1 MKLSEELLLAKKLL
15 ENNKLVAIPTETVY
29 GLAAN
34 ALSTEAVAK
43 IFQAKNRP
51 TFDPLIVHVASIEQ
65 VNRYVEDFPAPAQ
78 ALAEVFWAGPLTMI
92 LSKKS
97 IIPDLVTAGLDT
109 VAIRIPRHPLTQKL
123 LQSLDFPLA
132 APSANPFGYVSPTTA
147 QHVKQQLGGKID
159 YVLDGGACEVGI
171 ESTIVGFPEGKPF
184 VYRLGG
190 ISLEAIERVI
200 GKVNIQSHSSS
211 NPQAPG
217 MLSSHYAPSKPL
229 YVIKNQQEAKK
240 WLHKYPV
247 SQIGTLM
254 FKEYLPEIPVQ
265 NQIILSTKGDFGE
278 AAQHLFAGIRS
289 LDRPNIEIILA
300 ELLPEKNLGR
310 AINDRIRRAAVV
322 HQSFD

>member
-1 MKLSEELLLAKKLL
+1 MEQNEALSIAKKLL
-15 ENNKLVAIPTETVY
+15 EENKLVAIPTETVY

-51 TFDPLIVHVASIEQ
+51 TFDPLIVHVADIAK
-65 VNRYVEDFPAPAQ
+65 VNQYVDEFPVQAQ
-78 ALAEVFWAGPLTMI
+78 ALAEVFWAGPLTLI
-92 LSKKS
+92 LNKKP
-97 IIPDLVTAGLDT
+97 IVPDLVTAGMNT
-109 VAIRIPRHPLTQKL
+109 VAIRIPRHPLTQAL

-147 QHVKQQLGGKID
+147 FHVKQQLGGKID
-159 YVLDGGACEVGI
+159 YVLDGGACKVGI
-171 ESTIVGFPEGKPF
+171 ESTIVGFNEGKPL

-190 ISLEAIERVI
+190 VSLEAIERVV
-200 GKVNIQSHSSS
+200 GKVAFQAYSSS

-229 YVIKNQQEAKK
+229 YIIKNQQEAENWLKK
-240 WLHKYPV
+240 FPIAA
-247 SQIGTLM
+247 IGTLR
-254 FKEYLPEIPVQ
+254 FREYLSEVPIQ
-265 NQIILSTKGDFGE
+265 NQVILSQQGDFGE
-278 AAQHLFAGIRS
+278 AAQHLFAGMRS
-289 LDRPNIEIILA
+289 LDRPKIEIILA
-300 ELLPEKNLGR
+300 ELLPEENLGR